1 MPVRTGGGAATGAV
15 VRTVDVGAGVLG
27 ALVRSAVD
35 DADVPVGWFTSRH
48 PDTSRSTTPT
58 QSPTKAAAPE

>member
-35 DADVPVGWFTSRH
+35 DADVPVG
-48 PDTSRSTTPT
+48 
-58 QSPTKAAAPE
+58 